1 MTPDQWL
8 QVPVLAEIATCLSE
22 IGIEVQQFHSE
33 SGQGQYEFVLAPQ
46 PLLSAVDSL
55 IQARQVIAQICALH
69 DLTSTLHPKPF
80 PGIGT
85 AAHVHISLDPPDKD
99 LQFFVGGVLQHLP
112 AICAFTLPEEVS
124 YGRVADD
131 SWTGGTWVA
140 WGTQNREVPLRRVNE
155 GRWEIRCLDGFA
167 NVYFA
172 VAAILAAG
180 ALGLKDN
187 AVEFAQKDVP
197 YNPSQ
202 LDEENRATYGIVQ
215 KLPASF
221 QAAADALAIDEK
233 MSEALVEVFV
243 KDYLTMKKSEQKM
256 LADMSDRDRRIWLIE
271 RY

>member
-1 MTPDQWL
+1 MQLPM
-8 QVPVLAEIATCLSE
+8 LAEIATCLSE

-46 PLLSAVDSL
+46 PLLTAVDCL
-55 IQARQVIAQICALH
+55 IQARQVISQIAALH
-69 DLTSTLHPKPF
+69 DLRSTLHPKPF

-99 LQFFVGGVLQHLP
+99 LQFFVGGILQHLP

-140 WGTQNREVPLRRVNE
+140 WGTQIREVPLRRVNE

-167 NVYFA
+167 NIYFA
-172 VAAILAAG
+172 ITVLLAAG
-180 ALGLKDN
+180 AIGLKNNLVD
-187 AVEFAQKDVP
+187 FAQKDVP

-202 LDEENRATYGIVQ
+202 LDEETRAIYGIIQ

-221 QAAADALAIDEK
+221 QEAADALAMDAELNA
-233 MSEALVEVFV
+233 ALVEGFV
-243 KDYLTMKKSEQKM
+243 KDYLVMKKGEQKM
-256 LADMSDRDRRIWLIE
+256 LADMSDTERRIWLIE